1 MLKIIKSLTLYE
13 NKHTHIELADG
24 VTWDF
29 LHSVILVQCRN
40 GAEFPEKTRDSPC

>member
-1 MLKIIKSLTLYE
+1 MLKTFKSYE

-29 LHSVILVQCRN
+29 LHSIILVQSRN
-40 GAEFPEKTRDSPC
+40 GAEFPEKSRDSPC